1 MKEDGWAKLLLLYDA
16 GCIRSFGPKK
26 ARPVPAAVQH
36 NLGVVADL
44 TRQFQQKLDSSAS
57 PKKIPL
63 MESEAAREF
72 LNRVVFSKGSVDE
85 RFRDK

>member
-1 MKEDGWAKLLLLYDA
+1 MYSKLW
-16 GCIRSFGPKK
+16 SKK
-26 ARPVPAAVQH
+26 GASRTRCS

-44 TRQFQQKLDSSAS
+44 TRQSQQKLDSSAS
-57 PKKIPL
+57 SKKIPL

-72 LNRVVFSKGSVDE
+72 LNRYVFSKGSVDE